1 MTYKLARKLIDA
13 RRERVAALRLRG
25 FTEREIVAALE
36 QQGFF
41 NPETH
46 RPYSTGC
53 IAKDI
58 LALQK
63 QWRENAARAISEH
76 KSEQLAEIAEVK
88 RSAWAAKKLDT
99 VLKGLEREAKILGT
113 DAPTRIDFHDL
124 DAAIDR
130 ELESLAAAG
139 QGAVSGA
146 PAGDP
151 DAGPDL

>member
-13 RRERVAALRLRG
+13 RRERVASLRLRG

-88 RSAWAAKKLDT
+88 RSAWAAKKPDT
-99 VLKGLEREAKILGT
+99 VIKALQLEVQILGT
-113 DAPTRIDFHDL
+113 DAPIRVESKSDASDELLSVVERL
-124 DAAIDR
+124 DAFRSFYEQLPDEVTR
-130 ELESLAAAG
+130 
-139 QGAVSGA
+139 SGSE
-146 PAGDP
+146 G
-151 DAGPDL
+151 